1 MFDAVIIGAGP
12 AGISAGLYLK
22 RANKNVLILYH
33 GESQLEKA
41 HKIDNFYGFP
51 LGITGKD
58 LYINGINQAVNLG
71 IEVRDLEVLSIQ
83 MNEKMEYTIRTSE
96 EEFNSKV
103 VILATGNKKLRP
115 NIKGVAEF
123 EGSGVSYCAI
133 CDGFFYRKKNV
144 VVIGSGAYAISE
156 AIELKN
162 VTPNVTI
169 LTNGLELNGTTDIPV
184 INKEIKEIVGE
195 GRVSGVK
202 FMDDT
207 TLDVNGVFI
216 ALGEAGGA
224 DFAKKL
230 GIYMEKDNIVVDE
243 NMRTNIPGVY
253 ACGNVV
259 GGLLQINKAA
269 YEGAK
274 AGLDAVKYINEKR

>member
-71 IEVRDLEVLSIQ
+71 IEVKDLEVLSIQ

-115 NIKGVAEF
+115 NIKGVELF

-144 VVIGSGAYAISE
+144 VVIGSGTYAISE
-156 AIELKN
+156 ATELKN

-169 LTNGLELNGTTDIPV
+169 LTNGLELNGKADIPV
-184 INKEIKEIVGE
+184 ITKEIKEIVGE

>member
-115 NIKGVAEF
+115 NIKGVELF
-123 EGSGVSYCAI
+123 EGAGVSYCAI

-144 VVIGSGAYAISE
+144 VVIGSGTYAISE

-184 INKEIKEIVGE
+184 VTKEIKEIVGE

>member
-71 IEVRDLEVLSIQ
+71 IEVKDLEVLSIQ

-115 NIKGVAEF
+115 NIKGVDLF

-144 VVIGSGAYAISE
+144 VVIGSGTYAISE
-156 AIELKN
+156 ATELKN

-207 TLDVNGVFI
+207 ILDVNGVFI

>member
-115 NIKGVAEF
+115 NIKGVDLF

-144 VVIGSGAYAISE
+144 VVIGSGTYAISE
-156 AIELKN
+156 ATELKN

-184 INKEIKEIVGE
+184 VTKEIKEIVGE

-207 TLDVNGVFI
+207 ILDVNGVFI

>member
-58 LYINGINQAVNLG
+58 LYINGINQALNLG
-71 IEVRDLEVLSIQ
+71 IVVKDLEVLSIQ

-115 NIKGVAEF
+115 NIKGVKEF

-144 VVIGSGAYAISE
+144 VVIGSGTYAISE
-156 AIELKN
+156 ATELKN

-169 LTNGLELNGTTDIPV
+169 LTNGLELNGKADIPV
-184 INKEIKEIVGE
+184 ITKEIKEIVGE

>member
-58 LYINGINQAVNLG
+58 LYINGINQALNLG

-115 NIKGVAEF
+115 NIKGVKEF

-144 VVIGSGAYAISE
+144 VVIGSGTYAISE
-156 AIELKN
+156 ATELKN

-169 LTNGLELNGTTDIPV
+169 LTNGLELNGKADIPV
-184 INKEIKEIVGE
+184 ITKEIKEIVGE

-243 NMRTNIPGVY
+243 NMRTNIPGIY

>member
-144 VVIGSGAYAISE
+144 VVIGSETYAISE
-156 AIELKN
+156 ATELKN

-184 INKEIKEIVGE
+184 VTKEIKEIVGE

>member
-71 IEVRDLEVLSIQ
+71 IEVKDLEVLSIQ

-115 NIKGVAEF
+115 NIKGVELF

-144 VVIGSGAYAISE
+144 VVIGSGTYAISE
-156 AIELKN
+156 AAELKN

>member
-115 NIKGVAEF
+115 NIKGVDLF

-144 VVIGSGAYAISE
+144 VVIGSGTYAISE
-156 AIELKN
+156 ATELKN

>member
-83 MNEKMEYTIRTSE
+83 KKKKMEYTIRTSE

-115 NIKGVAEF
+115 NIKGVDLF

-144 VVIGSGAYAISE
+144 VVIGSGTYAISE

-184 INKEIKEIVGE
+184 VTKEIKEIVGE

>member
-71 IEVRDLEVLSIQ
+71 IEVKDLEVLSIQ

-115 NIKGVAEF
+115 NIKGVELF

-144 VVIGSGAYAISE
+144 VVIGSGTYAISE
-156 AIELKN
+156 ATELKN

-184 INKEIKEIVGE
+184 ITKEIKEIVGE

>member
-115 NIKGVAEF
+115 NVKGVAEF
-123 EGSGVSYCAI
+123 EGAGVSYCAI

-144 VVIGSGAYAISE
+144 VVIGSGTYAISE
-156 AIELKN
+156 ATELKN
-162 VTPNVTI
+162 VMPNVTI
-169 LTNGLELNGTTDIPV
+169 LTNGLELNGTTDIHV
-184 INKEIKEIVGE
+184 VNKEIKEIVGE

-274 AGLDAVKYINEKR
+274 AGLDAVKYINQKR

>member
-144 VVIGSGAYAISE
+144 VVIGSGTYAISE
-156 AIELKN
+156 ATELKN

>member
-71 IEVRDLEVLSIQ
+71 IVVKDLEVLSIQ

-115 NIKGVAEF
+115 NIKGVELF

-144 VVIGSGAYAISE
+144 VVIGSGTYAISE
-156 AIELKN
+156 ATELKN

-169 LTNGLELNGTTDIPV
+169 LTNGLELNGKVDIPV
-184 INKEIKEIVGE
+184 ITKEIKEIVGE

-259 GGLLQINKAA
+259 GGLLQVNKAA